1 MFQRV
6 LWVSL
11 SQVLRSIALVLL
23 PISFLSLI
31 AWATAGSLTGNTS
44 DPIRASLWVWLGI
57 HRIPFSLSIPPAAV
71 EGYLSYLPLG
81 GLLFPFLAIRS
92 SFSRIVD
99 RLDRDINLI
108 NIARIH
114 FTVMY
119 CLIAQLLVFVSTTDA
134 IRPVWYF
141 ALMILIP
148 SVYLTTLTV
157 GKKVTLTQPVS
168 FGTRIVALLLAVSA
182 LFLAFSFFMNLST
195 VKDLITVLQP
205 GIFGGLLLLLINI
218 VYLPNAAV
226 SAMAYLSGTGFGVG
240 ANTLVSPLE
249 YSVDQIPAL
258 PILGALPSTEHP
270 QFLFSI
276 FFFVMAGALLASW
289 TISSSTRVLLQSYF
303 VSIACV
309 FLLAF
314 FASGSLLIQ
323 EMSTVGPSLWMFP
336 LSIAIEMGL
345 GIALAILIPRI
356 SLPSKKN
363 KSDG

>member
-99 RLDRDINLI
+99 RLDRDRTLINL
-108 NIARIH
+108 ARIH

-119 CLIAQLLVFVSTTDA
+119 CLIAQLLVFVSTTNA

-141 ALMILIP
+141 A
-148 SVYLTTLTV
+148 
-157 GKKVTLTQPVS
+157 
-168 FGTRIVALLLAVSA
+168 
-182 LFLAFSFFMNLST
+182 
-195 VKDLITVLQP
+195 
-205 GIFGGLLLLLINI
+205 
-218 VYLPNAAV
+218 
-226 SAMAYLSGTGFGVG
+226 
-240 ANTLVSPLE
+240 
-249 YSVDQIPAL
+249 
-258 PILGALPSTEHP
+258 
-270 QFLFSI
+270 
-276 FFFVMAGALLASW
+276 
-289 TISSSTRVLLQSYF
+289 
-303 VSIACV
+303 
-309 FLLAF
+309 
-314 FASGSLLIQ
+314 
-323 EMSTVGPSLWMFP
+323 
-336 LSIAIEMGL
+336 
-345 GIALAILIPRI
+345 
-356 SLPSKKN
+356 
-363 KSDG
+363 